1 MSRSARALADRFI
14 SHGSPGGVLETAG
27 DISRLTGSSV
37 IKVMRGA
44 LGSWRMRAHGYRWQ
58 TDRTF
63 LSQTALHHASGDI
76 RHPWLIPPTGDVLPG
91 KAAHIAMVLRAQY
104 SLDAYSERAGLP
116 VIHPLLSQ
124 PVIEHCLA
132 IPTWLQCAGGCDR
145 SIARQAFKP
154 DLPAKVI
161 ERRGKGSPQGF
172 IYQIF
177 YRFADEIR
185 QRILDGRSEEHTSEL
200 QSLMRTSYAVFCLPQ
215 QKKEHTK
222 Q

>member
-76 RHPWLIPPTGDVLPG
+76 RHPDRKSTRLN
-91 KAAHIAMVLRAQY
+91 Y
-104 SLDAYSERAGLP
+104 SPECESRMPSSACTKKTTL
-116 VIHPLLSQ
+116 
-124 PVIEHCLA
+124 
-132 IPTWLQCAGGCDR
+132 
-145 SIARQAFKP
+145 
-154 DLPAKVI
+154 
-161 ERRGKGSPQGF
+161 
-172 IYQIF
+172 
-177 YRFADEIR
+177 
-185 QRILDGRSEEHTSEL
+185 
-200 QSLMRTSYAVFCLPQ
+200 Q
-215 QKKEHTK
+215 QK
-222 Q
+222 

>member
-1 MSRSARALADRFI
+1 
-14 SHGSPGGVLETAG
+14 
-27 DISRLTGSSV
+27 
-37 IKVMRGA
+37 
-44 LGSWRMRAHGYRWQ
+44 MRAHGYRWQ

-132 IPTWLQCAGGCDR
+132 IPTWLQCAGGC
-145 SIARQAFKP
+145 
-154 DLPAKVI
+154 
-161 ERRGKGSPQGF
+161 
-172 IYQIF
+172 
-177 YRFADEIR
+177 
-185 QRILDGRSEEHTSEL
+185 RSEEHTSEL
-200 QSLMRTSYAVFCLPQ
+200 QSLMRISYAVFCL
-215 QKKEHTK
+215 KKKTISTNNHLSIKTTR
-222 Q
+222 